1 MGQFKEQK
9 AGKNVQLKDEN
20 ADQVNGNTQNSE
32 DTKAKVGKNAKR
44 KLLNGKKKPVKD
56 GPKEE
61 KTNGDAIPPKNNKK
75 QPKSTP
81 NNGDTSNTKTNKEE
95 NSESQS
101 NGKPKKQKQYPA
113 TVSVFVGK
121 IPRGTRV
128 KELKEVIIAKGVK
141 PVNILWKGGKGYA
154 LVYCEKK
161 DVPSSE
167 ELFEKLKNLTIGENA
182 LNVEP
187 DKRVKQLKD

>member
-1 MGQFKEQK
+1 MVSRFFFQT
-9 AGKNVQLKDEN
+9 LW
-20 ADQVNGNTQNSE
+20 T
-32 DTKAKVGKNAKR
+32 
-44 KLLNGKKKPVKD
+44 
-56 GPKEE
+56 
-61 KTNGDAIPPKNNKK
+61 DAICIAHE
-75 QPKSTP
+75 S
-81 NNGDTSNTKTNKEE
+81 SEE
-95 NSESQS
+95 NPESQS
-101 NGKPKKQKQYPA
+101 NGKTKKQKQYSA

-128 KELKEVIIAKGVK
+128 KELKEVIVAKGIK

-167 ELFEKLKNLTIGENA
+167 ELFEKLKNLTIGESP

-187 DKRVKQLKD
+187 DKRGKQLKDINAEEGVEAIANTKVNANGMTTTEANKNPFT